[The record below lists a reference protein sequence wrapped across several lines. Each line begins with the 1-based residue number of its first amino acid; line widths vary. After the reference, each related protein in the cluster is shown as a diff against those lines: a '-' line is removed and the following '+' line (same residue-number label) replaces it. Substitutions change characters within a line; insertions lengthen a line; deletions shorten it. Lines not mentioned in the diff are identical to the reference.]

1 MSDVDL
7 DPCSDTAQ
15 ASLHCRPGH
24 TRYLD
29 MVDIMDHVY
38 MVDIVDMID
47 MVNVMD

>member
-29 MVDIMDHVY
+29 MVDIMDHVC
-38 MVDIVDMID
+38 MVDIVGMMN
-47 MVNVMD
+47 MVDIME